1 MNPNQNIPKRCLA
14 YAAITAIGI
23 LVTEC
28 VKDSIASANHRSWI
42 VAAVSSRGEACGQLD
57 QGGRFGATNVAI
69 QHPTLLSVY
78 AVRPPWCVAGVDYAV
93 GPRSTPTKDPTT
105 ISMSGVSVDTSTRTV
120 FVTGNRVTLDGYD
133 FSLHGGYQV
142 AVSGANVTISDSN
155 FVLGTNTGGYLIW
168 GGSTATNLT
177 IKYCTMDA
185 STIGNE
191 TSLVG
196 WGGTGTITLQYNW
209 FKNFPQHVLENTQTS
224 GTTFSVVYR
233 YNLIEQGAIVSG
245 SHLNFLQF
253 GAGTVT
259 SADVSYNTTYQTPQA
274 SGGEGF
280 QFYMNFSGSITDA
293 SVTNNTMIATGGPAG
308 SAISYFLHA
317 GSNSQFP
324 STATGVVSDNYFD
337 ITAAWGAFYPGLSG
351 FMYSNNYDMRSGKI
365 ILRNNVRANPR

>member
-1 MNPNQNIPKRCLA
+1 MNSNEHTPKGPLV
-14 YAAITAIGI
+14 YATITAIGI

-28 VKDSIASANHRSWI
+28 VKGSIATANHRSWI
-42 VAAVSSRGEACGQLD
+42 VAAVSSRGEACGPLD
-57 QGGRFGATNVAI
+57 QAGRFGATNAAI

-93 GPRSTPTKDPTT
+93 GPRSTPTKDPAM
-105 ISMSGVSVDTSTRTV
+105 ISMPGVSVDPSTRTV
-120 FVTGNRVTLDGYD
+120 IVTGNNVTLDGYD
-133 FSLHGGYQV
+133 FSLHDGYQV
-142 AVSGANVTISDSN
+142 AVSGANVTITDSK
-155 FVLGTNTGGYLIW
+155 FALGTNTGGYLIW

-177 IKYCTMDA
+177 IQYCTMDA

-196 WGGTGTITLQYNW
+196 WGGNGTITLEYNW
-209 FKNFPQHVLENTQTS
+209 FKNFPQHVLENTQPS
-224 GTTFSVVYR
+224 GTIFSVAYQ
-233 YNLIEQGAIVSG
+233 YNMIEQGAIESG

-253 GAGTVT
+253 GSGTVA

-280 QFYMNFSGSITDA
+280 QFYMNFSGSITNA

-308 SAISYFLHA
+308 SAISYFVHA
-317 GSNSQFP
+317 GSNSLP

-351 FMYSNNYDMRSGKI
+351 FTYSNNYDMKNGKL